1 MARESRRR
9 KKKKLARGASAPA
22 ALVRSTTGAR
32 ASHLTPCPPRPP
44 SRPPTAAS
52 CGPARK
58 VRVQREGERE
68 RGGDKKRSP
77 PRPSSQPRLSLSLPL
92 SLSPAFRGDAL
103 ALAAARTEIRSHYLA
118 AASTPPAEVAARVAD
133 SDEAASFLTAHVV
146 QGVLNDR
153 GNYAVIL
160 EAHHVDAATLV
171 EPRVAVEEGGK
182 GGGGGGGGK
191 GECGGQGV

>member
-1 MARESRRR
+1 MAESRRR
-9 KKKKLARGASAPA
+9 KKKSSLAG
-22 ALVRSTTGAR
+22 
-32 ASHLTPCPPRPP
+32 PPRRPPSSTPRPAPGHLISPCQPHPP

-68 RGGDKKRSP
+68 RWRQKTLAP
-77 PRPSSQPRLSLSLPL
+77 PPPLNPDSLSLSL
-92 SLSPAFRGDAL
+92 SLSPAFRGDAH

-118 AASTPPAEVAARVAD
+118 AASTAPAEVAARVAD

-153 GNYAVIL
+153 GNYAVTL
-160 EAHHVDAATLV
+160 EAHHADAATLV

-191 GECGGQGV
+191 GGRGGQGV